1 MINPFSINLPLPL
14 VSKYMELEALL
25 LKLKSKQRFIDL
37 SDEHVMMMHI
47 EDSLTVLEPME
58 IKEFKE
64 FLKKRHH
71 AQQRHEGLMGMND
84 ALAYICVE
92 KEDNFVWD
100 IDRLQNIARLL
111 NRYHTFK
118 NPSTIWRSSEQVE
131 LDFSFPR
138 ELVHVA
144 FEYAPSGEILSLMQ
158 EFTKWMNDI
167 HAHPFINPMLKIGLA
182 LPLLSIIAPFES
194 YNARM
199 MHLIALD
206 LFGFYGFDILQRM
219 TFVEEITSKQSLG
232 ELYKVLKNLSQGEM
246 DFLSWLEEWA
256 GIVTRTAQ
264 KELIRIQ
271 NVGKMIF
278 SPDRLHS
285 VIGVQIQTAFQNKQE
300 MTIAEVEKE
309 TGVNR
314 NTLKGYL
321 RNMVKVGMILQ
332 KGSRKASWYKMN
344 ENYQWEESGE

>member
-14 VSKYMELEALL
+14 VSKYIELEALL
-25 LKLKSKQRFIDL
+25 LKLKSKQRFMDL

-47 EDSLTVLEPME
+47 EDSLTVLEPMK
-58 IKEFKE
+58 IQDFKE
-64 FLKKRHH
+64 FLKKRHYG
-71 AQQRHEGLMGMND
+71 QERHEGLMGMHD
-84 ALAYICVE
+84 ALAYICLE
-92 KEDNFVWD
+92 KSDDFVWD
-100 IDRLQNIARLL
+100 IDRLQKIFRLL

-118 NPSTIWRSSEQVE
+118 NPAKIWRNSEQVE
-131 LDFSFPR
+131 LDFSFPS

-167 HAHPFINPMLKIGLA
+167 HAHPFISPMLKIGLA
-182 LPLLSIIAPFES
+182 LPLLAIIAPFES

-206 LFGFYGFDILQRM
+206 LFGVYGFDILQRM
-219 TFVEEITSKQSLG
+219 TFVEEITSKQALG
-232 ELYKVLKNLSQGEM
+232 ELYKVLKNLSEGEM

-256 GIVTRTAQ
+256 GIITKTAQ
-264 KELIRIQ
+264 KEFVRIE
-271 NVGKMIF
+271 NAGKMIF

-285 VIGVQIQTAFQNKQE
+285 VIGIQVQKAFQKMHK
-300 MTIAEVEKE
+300 MTIAEVEKA

-332 KGSRKASWYKMN
+332 KGSRKSSWYEMN
-344 ENYQWEESGE
+344 ENYQWEEGDK